1 MANAFVHSEL
11 NTTDV
16 TKAKGFYSKLF
27 DWKLEDV
34 PMGNGTYT
42 MIRVGEG
49 AAGGIQKHPAPG
61 APSSWLPYV
70 EVADIK
76 ASTEK
81 AKSLGAKVMLDV
93 TEVMGAGWIS
103 VIIDPTGA
111 TLGLWKGEVGVR
123 SIARA

>member
-16 TKAKGFYSKLF
+16 SKAKGFYGKLF

-42 MIRVGEG
+42 MIRVGDG
-49 AAGGIQKHPAPG
+49 TAGGIQKHPAPG

-70 EVADIK
+70 LVDDID
-76 ASTEK
+76 AVTGRVQ
-81 AKSLGAKVMLDV
+81 SLGGTVNMGV
-93 TEVMGAGWIS
+93 TEVMDSGRFS
-103 VIIDPTGA
+103 VITDPTGA
-111 TLGLWKGEVGVR
+111 TLGLWQPKR
-123 SIARA
+123 K